1 MVYQFKLTKDLGSK
15 VIATITKPKI
25 EAAHKFIHERL
36 QRMRQLPAE
45 GLNAVKAPPPFDD
58 IKQYIHVRSNV

>member
-25 EAAHKFIHERL
+25 EAAHRLIQERL
-36 QRMRQLPAE
+36 QRMRQLPA
-45 GLNAVKAPPPFDD
+45 PPDD
-58 IKQYIHVRSNV
+58 IKQYIHARSNV